1 MSDATCS
8 QSMHTRLKTIPKRCI
23 SVSEFCKTYG
33 VGKTFAYK
41 LLDISSNTGRLS
53 SKKLGGRRL
62 ISVDSA
68 EKLMHQ
74 EVGGVA

>member
-1 MSDATCS
+1 MS
-8 QSMHTRLKTIPKRCI
+8 KRVVQQKAI
-23 SVSEFCKTYG
+23 SVAEFCETYG

-41 LLDISSNTGRLS
+41 LMDISSKTGRLS
-53 SKKLGGRRL
+53 SKRLGGRRL

-74 EVGGVA
+74 EVGDAA